1 MQIDYHDLK
10 PDTEKSLQIFT
21 CLVNPVTEEETKRIR
36 NLITMIY
43 QLMIIH
49 DDITIFIYIHFITL
63 CCDMFLEDT
72 HYAM

>member
-21 CLVNPVTEEETKRIR
+21 CLMNPVTEEETKRIC
-36 NLITMIY
+36 NFINNVY

-49 DDITIFIYIHFITL
+49 VDITIFIYIHFFTL
-63 CCDMFLEDT
+63 
-72 HYAM
+72 